1 VSTVTLA
8 FFQPPHRYALQSF
21 LKLIDTT
28 CDEAFQ
34 CPICRHLP
42 DHKKTIVIDGI
53 VMGLQ
58 RSRRMI
64 WKELPTEGHVESM

>member
-1 VSTVTLA
+1 M
-8 FFQPPHRYALQSF
+8 
-21 LKLIDTT
+21 T

-58 RSRRMI
+58 RSRRMV
-64 WKELPTEGHVESM
+64 WKDLPTEGHVESM